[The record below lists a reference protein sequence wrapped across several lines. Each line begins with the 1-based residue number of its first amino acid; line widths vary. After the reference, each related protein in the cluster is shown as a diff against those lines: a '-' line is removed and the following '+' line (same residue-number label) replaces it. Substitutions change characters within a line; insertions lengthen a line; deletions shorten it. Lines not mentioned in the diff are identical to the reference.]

1 MKILLVEDEAML
13 RHSIEEYLV
22 GFGHAVTSCHEGRM
36 ALGKIKE
43 EKYDLYLL
51 DINIPLHSGFDLI
64 SAIRATNPL
73 TPVIFIT
80 AMTEIDD
87 ITRGYELGCTDY
99 LKKPFKL
106 PELKLRIDQIFKL
119 LSPPKV
125 KHVPLSERYVFD
137 QTSSTLYDHGTEHIL
152 TKRHRMIMSLLV
164 SSLDRAVDLEVF
176 RLKVWERDDIDD
188 ATIRAEINR
197 LKKSLHEEL
206 IINLKG
212 IGYKIPKFYV

>member
-22 GFGHAVTSCHEGRM
+22 SDGHTVTSCHEGRM

-43 EKYDLYLL
+43 GKYDLYLL

-64 SAIRATNPL
+64 STIRASNPL

-87 ITRGYELGCTDY
+87 ITKGYELGCTDY

-125 KHVPLSERYVFD
+125 QHIPLSARYVFD
-137 QTSSTLYDHGTEHIL
+137 QTSSMLYDNGVEHIL

-164 SSLDRAVDLEVF
+164 SSLDKAVDLDIF

-197 LKKSLHEEL
+197 LKKSLHEEI

-212 IGYKIPKFYV
+212 IGYKIPKFSV